1 MTCLLGAYGPTGVT
15 NLKSQRQL
23 PKARFVPTCS
33 TYGLLNTKRILP
45 HQGQRLVR
53 EASAFQAK
61 AVT

>member
-1 MTCLLGAYGPTGVT
+1 MTCLLGAAWPTGVT

-23 PKARFVPTCS
+23 PKASFVPTRWTS
-33 TYGLLNTKRILP
+33 GLLNTNNILP
-45 HQGQRLVR
+45 DHRQRLVR